1 MWPSILGSLGSCTV
15 PMVTSSG
22 RLSSDMPERPMV
34 AEAER
39 ELPRRRG
46 PEGVVVEEE
55 EEEVVVVMLM
65 PPADGAGGWS
75 NVGGLDVSKGNP
87 CSWKP

>member
-1 MWPSILGSLGSCTV
+1 MALWPSILGSLGSCTV

-34 AEAER
+34 AEAGR
-39 ELPRRRG
+39 ELPRGRG
-46 PEGVVVEEE
+46 PEGV
-55 EEEVVVVMLM
+55 EEEVVVML
-65 PPADGAGGWS
+65 PADGAGGWS
-75 NVGGLDVSKGNP
+75 NVAELAVSKGTP